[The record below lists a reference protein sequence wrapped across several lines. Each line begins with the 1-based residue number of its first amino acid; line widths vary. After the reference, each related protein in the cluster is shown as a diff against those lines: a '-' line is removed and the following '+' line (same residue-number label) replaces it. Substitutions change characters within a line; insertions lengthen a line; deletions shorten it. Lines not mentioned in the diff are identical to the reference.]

1 MSTTVADNS
10 AAHGH
15 HGHEN
20 DPDHHPYRQH
30 HFDTAAQQESAAKF
44 GMWLFL
50 ATEILMFSGLF
61 LAYAV
66 ARYLYPDMMLK
77 AHESLNIPLGSV
89 NTVVLITSS
98 LTMAL
103 AVRAA
108 QTNNQKALIFNL
120 WVTIAFAFVF
130 LIVKYFEYSAKIE
143 HMDLPGKLYHATG
156 EGAYGGDI
164 GPYPGGPQLFFAI
177 YFAMTGLHGIHVVIG
192 IGVLI
197 WLALR
202 SHKGHFNSKYFTP
215 VENVGLYWHL
225 VDLVWIFLFPL
236 LYLVK

>member
-1 MSTTVADNS
+1 MSTSVADS
-10 AAHGH
+10 TASHGH
-15 HGHEN
+15 HGH
-20 DPDHHPYRQH
+20 DDDHHPFMQH
-30 HFDTAAQQESAAKF
+30 HFDTAAQQESASKF

-50 ATEILMFSGLF
+50 ATEVLMFSGLF
-61 LAYAV
+61 LAYAI

-108 QTNNQKALIFNL
+108 QTNNRKALVVNL
-120 WVTIAFAFVF
+120 WATIAFACVF
-130 LIVKYFEYSAKIE
+130 LVVKYFEYSAKIE

-156 EGAYGGDI
+156 DGVYGDAV

-177 YFAMTGLHGIHVVIG
+177 YFAMTGLHGIHVLIG

-197 WLALR
+197 WLAIR
-202 SHKGHFNSKYFTP
+202 SSKGHFNSKYFTP